1 MAYITPNT
9 TVYIMHNIP
18 LDGSYQHTIYF
29 ASETAQQNYFFS
41 PSNDKIAHTI
51 NPQSYQR
58 VHSNRIR
65 VEIPVD
71 SLHDCNYLAFQNTPF
86 NRTKWFYAF
95 ITAVEYINNAV
106 SEVEYEIDV
115 MQTWLPSVD
124 YSLGS
129 CFVER
134 EHSSTDVI
142 GDNLVPENLEIGELI
157 TNSYSD
163 FPLSTMYV
171 CAMTTK
177 TSEGE
182 KPTGRTINGIYTP
195 LNIIAGIPATDAS
208 SLNEL
213 LDEFIGEGQEDAIV
227 SLYQYPAF
235 CGDASTTTPNTALA
249 NVTFPQ
255 TINGY
260 NGIIYT
266 DGTYS
271 GIRNNKLLTY
281 PYCCLVVSNNQGQTA
296 EFRWENFTLNNGSAQ
311 FTVVGVFQ
319 GTPCVMCYPRNHK
332 GIIQDYDSG
341 LTISSFPMCPFA
353 GDAYQA
359 WMAQNRSSITTSIVG
374 SAVTGVG
381 VATALGTSA
390 KLLSAI
396 GGLYPPAAI
405 AAGAGM
411 AVAGALT
418 GAYNDVLGVVGK
430 TEDLKNTPPQVH
442 GQTSC
447 DSLNVG
453 IGRVGFTFKALQI
466 KPEFARIIDDFFSMF
481 GYATNKLKAPN
492 LHSREQWNY
501 VKLTTVEFLNG
512 NNIAT
517 DYIEKVI
524 SIYKN
529 GITFWHNPSN
539 IGNYALRNNPI

>member
-1 MAYITPNT
+1 MTYITPNT
-9 TVYIMHNIP
+9 TVYIMRNIP

-29 ASETAQQNYFFS
+29 ASESAQQNYFFS
-41 PSNDKIAHTI
+41 QANNKIAYTI

-71 SLHDCNYLAFQNTPF
+71 SLHDCNYLAFKNTPF
-86 NRTKWFYAF
+86 NATKWFYAF

-134 EHSSTDVI
+134 EHSLTDAI
-142 GDNLVPENLEIGELI
+142 GENLVPENLEIGELI
-157 TNSYSD
+157 TKSKSD
-163 FPLSTMYV
+163 FDMSTMYV

-177 TSEGE
+177 TSDGE
-182 KPTGRTINGIYTP
+182 KPTGRTINGVYTP

-213 LDEFIGEGQEDAIV
+213 LEEFVGAGQEDAIV

-235 CGDASTTTPNTALA
+235 CGDASTVTPNTALA
-249 NVTFPQ
+249 NVLFPS
-255 TINGY
+255 TDINGY
-260 NGIIYT
+260 T
-266 DGTYS
+266 PK
-271 GIRNNKLLTY
+271 NKKLFTY

-296 EFRWENFTLNNGSAQ
+296 EFRWENFVLNNGSAQ

-353 GDAYQA
+353 GDTYQA
-359 WMAQNRSSITTSIVG
+359 WMAQNRSSESTSIIS
-374 SAVTGVG
+374 SALSSA
-381 VATALGTSA
+381 ATSALG
-390 KLLSAI
+390 LAI
-396 GGLYPPAAI
+396 N
-405 AAGAGM
+405 
-411 AVAGALT
+411 T
-418 GAYNDVLGVVGK
+418 GAKIANTLARRA
-430 TEDLKNTPPQVH
+430 DLKNTPPQVH

-453 IGRVGFTFKALQI
+453 IGRVGFTFKAMQI
-466 KPEFARIIDDFFSMF
+466 KPEFARIVDDYFSMF
-481 GYATNKLKAPN
+481 GYATHKLKIPN
-492 LHSREQWNY
+492 LNSRPQWNY
-501 VKLTTVEFLNG
+501 VKLVTVEFLNG
-512 NNIAT
+512 NKIAS

-524 SIYKN
+524 SIYEN
-529 GITFWHNPSN
+529 GITFWHHPEN
-539 IGNYALRNNPI
+539 IGNYALPNNPS

>member
-9 TVYIMHNIP
+9 TVYIMRNIP

-29 ASETAQQNYFFS
+29 ASESAQQNYFFS
-41 PSNDKIAHTI
+41 PANNKIAYTV

-134 EHSSTDVI
+134 EHSLTDVV
-142 GDNLVPENLEIGELI
+142 GENTVPENLEIGELI
-157 TNSYSD
+157 TRSYSD
-163 FPLSTMYV
+163 FPLSNMYV

-182 KPTGRTINGIYTP
+182 KPTGRTINGVYTP

-213 LDEFIGEGQEDAIV
+213 LEEFVGAGQEDAIV

-249 NVTFPQ
+249 SVTMPTTFKNTFP
-255 TINGY
+255 NDDGES
-260 NGIIYT
+260 YT
-266 DGTYS
+266 PT
-271 GIRNNKLLTY
+271 NKKLLTY
-281 PYCCLVVSNNQGQTA
+281 PYCCLIVSNNQGQTA
-296 EFRWENFTLNNGSAQ
+296 EFRWEDFVLNNGSAQ

-319 GTPCVMCYPRNHK
+319 GTPCVMVYPRNHR

-353 GDAYQA
+353 GDTYQA
-359 WMAQNRSSITTSIVG
+359 WMAQNRSSESTSIIS
-374 SAVTGVG
+374 SALSSGATAALGLAIAGPAFGLSAGMG
-381 VATALGTSA
+381 VAL
-390 KLLSAI
+390 
-396 GGLYPPAAI
+396 
-405 AAGAGM
+405 AAGTTAI
-411 AVAGALT
+411 
-418 GAYNDVLGVVGK
+418 N
-430 TEDLKNTPPQVH
+430 TEAKIANTLARRADLKNTPPQVH

-453 IGRVGFTFKALQI
+453 IGRVGFTFKAMQI
-466 KPEFARIIDDFFSMF
+466 KPEFARIVDDYFSMF
-481 GYATNKLKAPN
+481 GYATHKLKIPN
-492 LHSREQWNY
+492 LNSRPQWNY
-501 VKLTTVEFLNG
+501 VKLVTVEFLNG
-512 NNIAT
+512 NKIAS

-524 SIYKN
+524 SIYEN
-529 GITFWHNPSN
+529 GITFWHHPEN
-539 IGNYALRNNPI
+539 IGNYALPNNPS

>member
-9 TVYIMHNIP
+9 TVYIMRNIP

-29 ASETAQQNYFFS
+29 ASESAQQNYFFS
-41 PSNDKIAHTI
+41 QANNKIAYTI

-71 SLHDCNYLAFQNTPF
+71 SLHDCNYLAFRNTPF
-86 NRTKWFYAF
+86 NATKWFYAF

-134 EHSSTDVI
+134 EHSLTDVVGENI
-142 GDNLVPENLEIGELI
+142 VPENLEIGELI
-157 TNSYSD
+157 TRSYSD
-163 FPLSTMYV
+163 FPLSNMYV

-182 KPTGRTINGIYTP
+182 KPTGRTINGVYTP

-213 LDEFIGEGQEDAIV
+213 LEEFVGAGQEDAIV

-249 NVTFPQ
+249 SVTMPTSFRNTFP
-255 TINGY
+255 NDDGES
-260 NGIIYT
+260 YT
-266 DGTYS
+266 PT
-271 GIRNNKLLTY
+271 NKKLLTY
-281 PYCCLVVSNNQGQTA
+281 PYCCLIVSNNQGQTA
-296 EFRWENFTLNNGSAQ
+296 EFRWEDFVLNNGSAQ

-319 GTPCVMCYPRNHK
+319 GTPCVMVYPRNHR

-374 SAVTGVG
+374 SAVKGANM
-381 VATALGTSA
+381 ATAIGTSA
-390 KLLSAI
+390 KMIQSFAHNISPLIGVASGAGLV
-396 GGLYPPAAI
+396 GGL
-405 AAGAGM
+405 
-411 AVAGALT
+411 VAGSVI
-418 GAYNDVLGVVGK
+418 GDVLNVVGK

-453 IGRVGFTFKALQI
+453 IGRVGFTFKAMQI
-466 KPEFARIIDDFFSMF
+466 KPEFARIVDDFFSMF
-481 GYATNKLKAPN
+481 GYATNKLKIPN
-492 LHSREQWNY
+492 LNSRPQWNY
-501 VKLTTVEFLNG
+501 VKLVTVEFLNG
-512 NNIAT
+512 NKIAS
-517 DYIEKVI
+517 DYIERVI

-529 GITFWHNPSN
+529 GITFWHHPEN
-539 IGNYALRNNPI
+539 IGNYALPNNPS

>member
-9 TVYIMHNIP
+9 TVYIMRNIP
-18 LDGSYQHTIYF
+18 LDSSYQHTIYF
-29 ASETAQQNYFFS
+29 ASTSAQQNYFFS
-41 PSNDKIAHTI
+41 QANNKIAHTI

-58 VHSNRIR
+58 VHANRIR

-71 SLHDCNYLAFQNTPF
+71 SLHDCNYLAFKNTPF
-86 NRTKWFYAF
+86 NATKWFYAF

-134 EHSSTDVI
+134 EHSLTDVI
-142 GDNLVPENLEIGELI
+142 GENTVPENLEIGELI
-157 TNSYSD
+157 TRSYSD

-182 KPTGRTINGIYTP
+182 KPTGRTINGVYTP

-213 LDEFIGEGQEDAIV
+213 LEEFVGAGQEDAIV

-249 NVTFPQ
+249 SVAMPTSFRNTFP
-255 TINGY
+255 ND
-260 NGIIYT
+260 
-266 DGTYS
+266 DGNSYVPT
-271 GIRNNKLLTY
+271 NKKLLTY
-281 PYCCLVVSNNQGQTA
+281 PYCCLIVSNNQGQTA
-296 EFRWENFTLNNGSAQ
+296 EFRWEDFILNNGSAQ

-319 GTPCVMCYPRNHK
+319 GTPCVMVYPRNHR

-341 LTISSFPMCPFA
+341 LTISSFPICPFA

-359 WMAQNRSSITTSIVG
+359 WMAQNRSSESTSIISSALATTSKGALGLGIADAFG
-374 SAVTGVG
+374 LKSALGITSGLAGGLGLAG
-381 VATALGTSA
+381 VASIGVLAGVANALA
-390 KLLSAI
+390 KR
-396 GGLYPPAAI
+396 
-405 AAGAGM
+405 
-411 AVAGALT
+411 
-418 GAYNDVLGVVGK
+418 
-430 TEDLKNTPPQVH
+430 EDLKNTPPQVH

-453 IGRVGFTFKALQI
+453 MGRVGFTFKSMQI
-466 KPEFARIIDDFFSMF
+466 KPEYARIIDSFFSMF
-481 GYATNKLKAPN
+481 GYATHKLKVPN
-492 LHSREQWNY
+492 LNSRPQWNY
-501 VKLTTVEFLNG
+501 VKLVTVEFLNG
-512 NNIAT
+512 NKIAN
-517 DYIEKVI
+517 DYVEKVI

-529 GITFWHNPSN
+529 GITFWQHPEN
-539 IGNYALRNNPI
+539 IGNYALPNNPL